1 MKYYAKCYDDH
12 LAHHGIIGQK
22 WGVRRYQNSDGSLT
36 DAGRKRY
43 GDDGQKKVSLK
54 GAYYGHKLE
63 KQKKWTEANKKDI
76 KTLNKPEWEKG
87 VVNKKGETILSR
99 DELIKA
105 AEDAVKD
112 SKAKEREYSKK
123 EKEAYDNS
131 KITKQQLD
139 QKIDKALK
147 AGAIVAGTA
156 LATYGVYSVYKNKDQ
171 ISNYAKSSYAKFEN
185 SASKGKEYVD
195 NAFRNVK
202 RKAEA
207 TYMYVNSEEGRN
219 KIKSTA
225 KSTAKK
231 VAIVYASN
239 LLLSSTDKLS
249 QNVADKVARRGSIP
263 WQAAKNTTQQLINA
277 NVVQP
282 AINNVSQKAGITTP
296 KKKK

>member
-1 MKYYAKCYDDH
+1 MAYRAIYNDDY
-12 LAHHGIIGQK
+12 LAHHGILGQK
-22 WGVRRYQNSDGSLT
+22 WGIRRFQNSDGSLT
-36 DAGRKRY
+36 SAGRKRY
-43 GDDGQKKVSLK
+43 GSGEKRDSTDGNIGSNNKVKEIKKKVSDI
-54 GAYYGHKLE
+54 HE
-63 KQKKWTEANKKDI
+63 KA
-76 KTLNKPEWEKG
+76 
-87 VVNKKGETILSR
+87 LS
-99 DELIKA
+99 DEQIH
-105 AEDAVKD
+105 
-112 SKAKEREYSKK
+112 
-123 EKEAYDNS
+123 
-131 KITKQQLD
+131 
-139 QKIDKALK
+139 KALK

-156 LATYGVYSVYKNKDQ
+156 LATYGAYSIYKNKDQ

-207 TYMYVNSEEGRN
+207 TYTYVNSEEGRN
-219 KIKSTA
+219 KIKLTV

-231 VAIVYASN
+231 VAIIYASN
-239 LLLSSTDKLS
+239 LLMVSTDKLS
-249 QNVADKVARRGSIP
+249 QNIADKVARRGSIP